1 MRKPNVSMHL
11 LLPCL
16 QNLARTENGP
26 APVSELERQNAEAW
40 VKRAGGKP
48 IYDEGEPKVGIWES
62 AFTRRREIFIGRLA
76 MVGKQ
81 HGTPRIVPLPQL
93 MATCL

>member
-1 MRKPNVSMHL
+1 MYVTTNHNASCN

-26 APVSELERQNAEAW
+26 APVSEVERQNTEAW
-40 VKRAGGKP
+40 LKRAGGKP
-48 IYDEGEPKVGIWES
+48 VYDAGEPKVGIWES

-76 MVGKQ
+76 MV
-81 HGTPRIVPLPQL
+81 R
-93 MATCL
+93 CLQWFA